1 MSALVRY
8 IIWFVFDKVG
18 MGSRVRGPGFG
29 SDIHLD
35 PTSHPNARSRELTDE
50 ETGGCWYGGPRLT
63 LVSQFPSEERS
74 SVVDRKANGSSTLVR
89 SSGSA
94 DVSNVFPFPIS
105 HRKVEVDDKKESQ
118 KRYGGTRKMWILF
131 YWSLVGWLLFNL

>member
-35 PTSHPNARSRELTDE
+35 PVSHPNARSRELTDE
-50 ETGGCWYGGPRLT
+50 ETGGCWYRGPEN
-63 LVSQFPSEERS
+63 SHFPSEERS
-74 SVVDRKANGSSTLVR
+74 SDVYEKANAE
-89 SSGSA
+89 SGTA
-94 DVSNVFPFPIS
+94 VPNVIPFPIS
-105 HRKVEVDDKKESQ
+105 HRKDEVDDVKDKDQ
-118 KRYGGTRKMWILF
+118 KHGGTAKIRILF

>member
-8 IIWFVFDKVG
+8 IIWFVFNKVG

-29 SDIHLD
+29 SDIHLV
-35 PTSHPNARSRELTDE
+35 PISHPNARSRELTDE

-74 SVVDRKANGSSTLVR
+74 FFVDRKANGSGAVP
-89 SSGSA
+89 SSGQA
-94 DVSNVFPFPIS
+94 DVNNVFPLPIS
-105 HRKVEVDDKKESQ
+105 HRKVEVDDEKESQ
-118 KRYGGTRKMWILF
+118 KRYDGTRKIRILF

>member
-1 MSALVRY
+1 
-8 IIWFVFDKVG
+8 

-29 SDIHLD
+29 SDIHLV
-35 PTSHPNARSRELTDE
+35 PISHPNARSRELTDE

-63 LVSQFPSEERS
+63 LVSQFPLEERS
-74 SVVDRKANGSSTLVR
+74 SFVDRKANGSSTLVR

-94 DVSNVFPFPIS
+94 DVNNVFPLPIS
-105 HRKVEVDDKKESQ
+105 HRKVEVDDEKESQ
-118 KRYGGTRKMWILF
+118 KRYDGTRKIRILF